1 MAKRH
6 IFLDRAMPG
15 RAPSRPWPA
24 PAFDDAELERFLNT
38 TRWVDINPER
48 MPKPES
54 MFEVKAK
61 VIRDDEGD
69 IFATLYCH
77 PRRGY
82 VVIAERSGRILTL
95 ARIGDELEG

>member
-1 MAKRH
+1 VN
-6 IFLDRAMPG
+6 
-15 RAPSRPWPA
+15 
-24 PAFDDAELERFLNT
+24 ELEIEPGALFCFSAACLNRVAAGGT
-38 TRWVDINPER
+38 VDINPER